1 MHNNIMAAG
10 SRDYP
15 PMLATGRYAQWQSR
29 FMRYVDTK
37 PNGEALSKCTLQGP
51 YKLSNIIILEN
62 EAIHLLLIRIG
73 DEIHS
78 TIYACKTAH
87 GIFTSRDE
95 ESIESYYSRFYK
107 MMNEMV
113 RNQLEVATMQVNV
126 QFLQQL
132 QPEWSRFVTIVN
144 QTQDLDKE
152 SYHKLFGILKRYQ
165 KEVNEIRTEKIA
177 RNSNPLALIA
187 KPIIPPSESASKED
201 SDPEQAQ
208 RDNDMQKNL
217 ALIAKY
223 CKKIYKP
230 ANNNLRTSLNSRK
243 RNVDTTS
250 RYVNE
255 NQTDSGS
262 DAELLE
268 KVQFDAEYN
277 VFANEIQHLEKH
289 ESSKNICVVEK
300 VDSNVILDSSDMCNN
315 DNQADQNA
323 EEYGDERVVLH
334 PKWRVKVT
342 AIEESKDLT
351 SLSLNKLIE
360 NLKVYE
366 VIIKKDSEMVKGKIE
381 QSRSL
386 ALKAKKESSDE
397 DSLIFD
403 SEDEEYAMAVRDF
416 KKFFKRRERFV
427 RQPHH
432 ERKSFQ
438 RNKDDKNGK
447 SKRKCFRCEDPNHLI
462 EEFPKPSRNY
472 NQRAFVIGTWS
483 DSDEDKEEKT
493 KDENCLMAKAPNEC
507 LLTKEVKLFSHVVE
521 VSTSWAKKD
530 KTKEDGGNEQSLPA
544 GIVKQ
549 VKNIEG
555 KVLGRDGKPLKSILK
570 RSKIVADNVISEGVQ
585 QPDVTLKTSA
595 LKDDTSLA
603 AMDGVADMVLNH
615 GAAKDSNDEAAANSN
630 DGAAEKV
637 HFNAGNL
644 HNIKGTF
651 ASMLQLE
658 NCTVEGSH
666 SIQRSFI
673 EVVSP
678 GSADIHVEKDVPIQS
693 TNGNEPVVNKRVN
706 FRALINEEHVAN
718 NDTMLPKAVMDRVKS
733 RYDNTLIGYFVG
745 KSLAFL
751 IVQNYV
757 KNTWAKFGLSKLMKS
772 DNGVFLFKF
781 DTKDGMEQVIECGPW
796 LIRNTPLI
804 LNKWAPN
811 ISLKPD
817 VVTKVPVWVKLYN
830 VPMVAYS
837 EDGLS
842 LITTQVGKPIM
853 LDAFTSS
860 MCVDSWGR
868 ISFARAL
875 IEIHAN
881 SELKKEVRMV
891 ILVDD
896 VDGTGY
902 TSEVIYVEYEWTSP
916 HCLDCKT
923 FGHNLEKCPK
933 MVSAPE
939 VNGDSSANNNDG
951 FTEVINRRN
960 KGKRVANQMPKNQI
974 AGIRFH
980 KPKSSFYRPIN
991 KQANDKQSKKKLAA
1005 NDKASTSGDKGT
1017 PVSNAFDALN
1027 SEERADLGDSNPYK
1041 DVGKAHVDGD
1051 AQNRKHVNE
1060 NAVKEKEQDS
1070 LWSKFK
1076 AAKEASKSNPRT
1088 VSDLEEESD
1097 EDDVYFPNEEYT
1109 SGLGGGFS
1117 LDEDDLDCYDGYE
1130 AQVYDIPEGLH
1141 YYFDGYD
1148 IRLNSRGRK

>member
-1 MHNNIMAAG
+1 MFQK
-10 SRDYP
+10 
-15 PMLATGRYAQWQSR
+15 L
-29 FMRYVDTK
+29 
-37 PNGEALSKCTLQGP
+37 GP
-51 YKLSNIIILEN
+51 
-62 EAIHLLLIRIG
+62 
-73 DEIHS
+73 
-78 TIYACKTAH
+78 
-87 GIFTSRDE
+87 F
-95 ESIESYYSRFYK
+95 
-107 MMNEMV
+107 
-113 RNQLEVATMQVNV
+113 
-126 QFLQQL
+126 
-132 QPEWSRFVTIVN
+132 
-144 QTQDLDKE
+144 
-152 SYHKLFGILKRYQ
+152 
-165 KEVNEIRTEKIA
+165 
-177 RNSNPLALIA
+177 
-187 KPIIPPSESASKED
+187 
-201 SDPEQAQ
+201 
-208 RDNDMQKNL
+208 
-217 ALIAKY
+217 
-223 CKKIYKP
+223 
-230 ANNNLRTSLNSRK
+230 
-243 RNVDTTS
+243 
-250 RYVNE
+250 
-255 NQTDSGS
+255 
-262 DAELLE
+262 
-268 KVQFDAEYN
+268 
-277 VFANEIQHLEKH
+277 
-289 ESSKNICVVEK
+289 
-300 VDSNVILDSSDMCNN
+300 
-315 DNQADQNA
+315 
-323 EEYGDERVVLH
+323 
-334 PKWRVKVT
+334 
-342 AIEESKDLT
+342 
-351 SLSLNKLIE
+351 
-360 NLKVYE
+360 
-366 VIIKKDSEMVKGKIE
+366 
-381 QSRSL
+381 
-386 ALKAKKESSDE
+386 
-397 DSLIFD
+397 
-403 SEDEEYAMAVRDF
+403 
-416 KKFFKRRERFV
+416 
-427 RQPHH
+427 
-432 ERKSFQ
+432 
-438 RNKDDKNGK
+438 
-447 SKRKCFRCEDPNHLI
+447 
-462 EEFPKPSRNY
+462 
-472 NQRAFVIGTWS
+472 
-483 DSDEDKEEKT
+483 
-493 KDENCLMAKAPNEC
+493 
-507 LLTKEVKLFSHVVE
+507 
-521 VSTSWAKKD
+521 KD

-549 VKNIEG
+549 VKNIER

-781 DTKDGMEQVIECGPW
+781 DTKDGMDQVIECGPW

-881 SELKKEVRMV
+881 SELKKEGKWSFGT
-891 ILVDD
+891 DD
-896 VDGTGY
+896 VD
-902 TSEVIYVEYEWTSP
+902 WT
-916 HCLDCKT
+916 
-923 FGHNLEKCPK
+923 EKCPK
-933 MVSAPE
+933 KVSALE

-951 FTEVINRRN
+951 FTE
-960 KGKRVANQMPKNQI
+960 
-974 AGIRFH
+974 
-980 KPKSSFYRPIN
+980 
-991 KQANDKQSKKKLAA
+991 ANDKQSKKKSAA
-1005 NDKASTSGDKGT
+1005 NDKATTSGDKGT

-1027 SEERADLGDSNPYK
+1027 LEEGADLRDSNPYK
-1041 DVGKAHVDGD
+1041 DVGKAYVDGD
-1051 AQNRKHVNE
+1051 AQNPKHVNE

-1109 SGLGGGFS
+1109 SGLGGGILS
-1117 LDEDDLDCYDGYE
+1117 LKTDFGQL
-1130 AQVYDIPEGLH
+1130 
-1141 YYFDGYD
+1141 
-1148 IRLNSRGRK
+1148 